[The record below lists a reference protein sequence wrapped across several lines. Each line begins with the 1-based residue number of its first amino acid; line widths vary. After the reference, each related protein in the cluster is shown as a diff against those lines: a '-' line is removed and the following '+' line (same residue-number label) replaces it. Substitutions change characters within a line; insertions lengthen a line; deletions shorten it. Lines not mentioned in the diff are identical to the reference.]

1 MAIIA
6 TDLAEMLGSAIA
18 LVLLFPKLKV
28 WHGVLI
34 TAVDVMFLLAM
45 RDPLRGTPVRI
56 FELLI
61 AGLVSPNFYRLT
73 MIFTHG
79 PGFRSP
85 DMYRHCHI
93 QIKYRLAYCVPR
105 ICSFEVCRPVGCP
118 VFVSVF
124 HLIKLPLLTLKAQR
138 SG

>member
-34 TAVDVMFLLAM
+34 TAVDVMLLLAM

-56 FELLI
+56 FEFLI
-61 AGLVSPNFYRLT
+61 AGLVSQ
-73 MIFTHG
+73 IF
-79 PGFRSP
+79 
-85 DMYRHCHI
+85 I
-93 QIKYRLAYCVPR
+93 N
-105 ICSFEVCRPVGCP
+105 
-118 VFVSVF
+118 
-124 HLIKLPLLTLKAQR
+124 
-138 SG
+138 